1 MRLCNLVTLRRMF
14 LAVSTVSEIFSPLQQ
29 QILDPVANIKFLRHH
44 PAQEDTVDGGV
55 KLKLSSESLKNF
67 CDRNILNTLQL
78 LTISCLLQMRQGF
91 QLVQGRSFH
100 HEYSYQVCILLEQ
113 RIMFLTE
120 GILGLLFTMYSLL
133 HVQVHLELGR
143 YAQLPTICF

>member
-44 PAQEDTVDGGV
+44 PAQEDTVDGDV

-67 CDRNILNTLQL
+67 YDRNILNTLQL
-78 LTISCLLQMRQGF
+78 LTVSCLLQMRQGF
-91 QLVQGRSFH
+91 LLVQGRSFR

-133 HVQVHLELGR
+133 HVQVHLELER